1 MMRMGATMTDL
12 GFPVL
17 QIFGVWVL
25 SCAILLLGQ
34 HLNNRKAPKGWAISE
49 TYHD

>member
-1 MMRMGATMTDL
+1 MTAI

-25 SCAILLLGQ
+25 SCTILLLVQ
-34 HLNNRKAPKGWAISE
+34 YMNSRKRSKGWAISE
-49 TYHD
+49 TDHD